1 MLICNIQSTQKTFW
15 VDICII
21 CQMTICFCRMEFI
34 CLFLRNYSERVRGR
48 MTNNTAEIQ
57 AATCAIELAKR
68 AGNSV
73 STFYLL

>member
-1 MLICNIQSTQKTFW
+1 
-15 VDICII
+15 
-21 CQMTICFCRMEFI
+21 MEFI